1 MSKNNARPSRIAQE
15 QRTVEQ
21 MIRLYCRKKEGNKE
35 LCPQC
40 LELLEYARVR
50 LSRCPFGE
58 KKNTCECCSI
68 TLRRHSGIY
77 GRSIYI
83 NISANAS
90 DCHARNSTNSR
101 LPSNHTLPKKLQD
114 LWAQSLPHG
123 KHIRADALRCRSRQK
138 KPPLYIGGIPFYAS
152 SVEVI

>member
-58 KKNTCECCSI
+58 KKNTCRLWPGI
-68 TLRRHSGIY
+68 T
-77 GRSIYI
+77 
-83 NISANAS
+83 
-90 DCHARNSTNSR
+90 
-101 LPSNHTLPKKLQD
+101 
-114 LWAQSLPHG
+114 
-123 KHIRADALRCRSRQK
+123 RAT
-138 KPPLYIGGIPFYAS
+138 PPA
-152 SVEVI
+152 